1 MPRVKPSKVFLP
13 RIQVLGRLRAHPHAG
28 NIVQQSSRIL
38 ITTPWPVWYVVG
50 LWFCRG
56 IVTVRPGGR
65 TAPKPAVQWTVCRRY
80 GGAGSLTTPDGTG
93 RWTGRP
99 STVDGRGGKFYDAM
113 EYSRSSI
120 NLIFPE
126 GSRIEIA
133 VNGLMRPRS
142 RLRLSASGT
151 QLEGNECGNQVGDS
165 PFILCIFTAK
175 AARYVDVV
183 MNLAAKRQ
191 TPKTVLIHQHI
202 SPSGVP
208 RGPASRNEGWE
219 AGPDGH
225 GTVAAS
231 SLPTSGDVAE
241 RCSRPSIRPRVDGT
255 PVLTTVRRRDGGLR
269 RPIAQ
274 RRDGTVVRPSVRP
287 TVLDG
292 TNYFGLAKT
301 VDENIETGLGKITC
315 WLRHCRQ
322 CLSVS
327 VWERSES
334 KGWTSTHDG
343 EEPSRS
349 RRFELAASGRAFSAL
364 VTITITESRKN
375 LFGQG
380 EDRDTVTILVVIPTA
395 YNRSQHSPNCCAH
408 VVCIHNCWN
417 LLGTADERICLS
429 VPKVFNSVT
438 GTSIPAVPRAQAVQ
452 SSVPMAPVPVQAGL
466 QTSNRHVFGFKSS
479 GPALQDLK
487 LFRVQLKSSSRGLKS
502 SSQQVCDLKAATW
515 SPVPC
520 LA

>member
-1 MPRVKPSKVFLP
+1 MCWAALIFFFSPQGIERQYFTEPCAQRDLGSDSTIITSHFISNSMLTDIQGKEIKPEPAPELVGETNEP
-13 RIQVLGRLRAHPHAG
+13 DQ
-28 NIVQQSSRIL
+28 
-38 ITTPWPVWYVVG
+38 TTV
-50 LWFCRG
+50 G

-65 TAPKPAVQWTVCRRY
+65 TAPKPAVQWTVRRRY
-80 GGAGSLTTPDGTG
+80 GRAGSLTTPDGTG

-99 STVDGRGGKFYDAM
+99 STVDGRGGEFYDAM

-126 GSRIEIA
+126 GSRIERIDA
-133 VNGLMRPRS
+133 PSVVRS

-292 TNYFGLAKT
+292 QQSQAAAAGVQRIDSSKNMLQWQLPVCKGRQGRNVGTNEACAF
-301 VDENIETGLGKITC
+301 
-315 WLRHCRQ
+315 
-322 CLSVS
+322 SVS
-327 VWERSES
+327 TGRLHGAPAGRNCVKLRRRRQQRLWSNAWAACCGGKNCAQVTCLIANEKAVLHGNRES
-334 KGWTSTHDG
+334 KQEGVN
-343 EEPSRS
+343 PR
-349 RRFELAASGRAFSAL
+349 GRAENKQKEVYLWGYAQPN
-364 VTITITESRKN
+364 EQN
-375 LFGQG
+375 H
-380 EDRDTVTILVVIPTA
+380 TA
-395 YNRSQHSPNCCAH
+395 GS
-408 VVCIHNCWN
+408 
-417 LLGTADERICLS
+417 
-429 VPKVFNSVT
+429 
-438 GTSIPAVPRAQAVQ
+438 SI
-452 SSVPMAPVPVQAGL
+452 
-466 QTSNRHVFGFKSS
+466 
-479 GPALQDLK
+479 
-487 LFRVQLKSSSRGLKS
+487 
-502 SSQQVCDLKAATW
+502 
-515 SPVPC
+515 
-520 LA
+520 